1 MQTED
6 DRTHVELN
14 TEGGGRESTIK
25 SSDISLYPRQK
36 RCNTSF
42 CHSFM
47 KQAFV
52 FNIDAFGEIYKRGTR
67 TRLIS
72 NSAIEATEA
81 LYVFLEFH
89 QRNTELTHL

>member
-1 MQTED
+1 
-6 DRTHVELN
+6 
-14 TEGGGRESTIK
+14 
-25 SSDISLYPRQK
+25 
-36 RCNTSF
+36 
-42 CHSFM
+42 M